1 MVLQRA
7 VRACHRCAGING
19 RRATP
24 VRAGTRTHE
33 VILSRLLPGRTT
45 RDFITWVNT
54 RQGPSPVI
62 PSGGTTDLPPGGSM
76 VIDVTLV
83 PGTCSMV
90 CRAIDPGD
98 HRPHDGHGMVAQ
110 FIVR

>member
-1 MVLQRA
+1 
-7 VRACHRCAGING
+7 
-19 RRATP
+19 
-24 VRAGTRTHE
+24 
-33 VILSRLLPGRTT
+33 
-45 RDFITWVNT
+45 
-54 RQGPSPVI
+54 
-62 PSGGTTDLPPGGSM
+62 M